1 MENGPF
7 IVDLPIILMEDLS
20 IAMGNYQRLPT
31 STCGT
36 WHTGRTVRVQL
47 EDVGMD
53 PMLGRLARKSP
64 RRGDSRI
71 SRNVEN
77 LQVKHGETQ
86 RPESQHG
93 RSGNSSS
100 DEQNTFV
107 SCKIQLVF
115 IRIYIY
121 IYSYIFPFSACN
133 RCKQS
138 WSTPDTSEC
147 CIEIH
152 YVRLKKASVLA
163 II

>member
-20 IAMGNYQRLPT
+20 IAMRNYQILPT

-53 PMLGRLARKSP
+53 PTLGRLARKSP

-93 RSGNSSS
+93 RSRNS
-100 DEQNTFV
+100 
-107 SCKIQLVF
+107 
-115 IRIYIY
+115 
-121 IYSYIFPFSACN
+121 
-133 RCKQS
+133 
-138 WSTPDTSEC
+138 
-147 CIEIH
+147 
-152 YVRLKKASVLA
+152 
-163 II
+163 